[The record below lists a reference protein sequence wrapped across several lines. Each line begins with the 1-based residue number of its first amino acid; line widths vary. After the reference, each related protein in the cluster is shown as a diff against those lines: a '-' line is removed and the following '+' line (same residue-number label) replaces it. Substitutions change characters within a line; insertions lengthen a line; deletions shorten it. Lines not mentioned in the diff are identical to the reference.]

1 MILFFLVITHH
12 FPQTFRVIHLTIPLV
27 LATGLLA
34 TVKQRV
40 DPLQYTFAS
49 IVDSLP
55 LKDIQPEHAYAY
67 LMEAGLEVFPSAI
80 AIATMTLSLKMLLIT
95 TILVSQMLPAR

>member
-12 FPQTFRVIHLTIPLV
+12 FPRTFRVIHLTIPLV
-27 LATGLLA
+27 LTTGLLA
-34 TVKQRV
+34 TVRQRV

-55 LKDIQPEHAYAY
+55 LKDIQPEHAY

-80 AIATMTLSLKMLLIT
+80 AIATMTLSLKMLLIMT
-95 TILVSQMLPAR
+95 TLVSQMLPAQ

>member
-40 DPLQYTFAS
+40 DRLQYTFAS

-55 LKDIQPEHAYAY
+55 LKDIQPEHAY
-67 LMEAGLEVFPSAI
+67 LMEAGLEVFPGAI

-95 TILVSQMLPAR
+95 TTLAAQMLPAQ

>member
-1 MILFFLVITHH
+1 MILFFLVTTHH
-12 FPQTFRVIHLTIPLV
+12 FPRIFRVIHLTIPLV
-27 LATGLLA
+27 LAMGLLA

-49 IVDSLP
+49 IVDSFP
-55 LKDIQPEHAYAY
+55 LKDIQPEHAY

-80 AIATMTLSLKMLLIT
+80 AIAAGMTLSLKMLLIT
-95 TILVSQMLPAR
+95 MTLVSQILPAQ

>member
-1 MILFFLVITHH
+1 MILFFLVITQLH
-12 FPQTFRVIHLTIPLV
+12 FPRTFRVIHLIIPLV
-27 LATGLLA
+27 LATGLPA

-49 IVDSLP
+49 SVDSLP
-55 LKDIQPEHAYAY
+55 LKDIQLEHAY

-80 AIATMTLSLKMLLIT
+80 ATMTLSLKMLPIT
-95 TILVSQMLPAR
+95 VTLVSQMSPAR

>member
-1 MILFFLVITHH
+1 MNLFFLVITHH
-12 FPQTFRVIHLTIPLV
+12 FPQTFHVIHLTIPLSLV

-40 DPLQYTFAS
+40 DPLQYTSAS
-49 IVDSLP
+49 SVDSLS
-55 LKDIQPEHAYAY
+55 LKDIQPEHAY

-80 AIATMTLSLKMLLIT
+80 AIATMTLSLKMLLIMT
-95 TILVSQMLPAR
+95 TLVSQMLPAQ

>member
-27 LATGLLA
+27 LAMGLLA

-55 LKDIQPEHAYAY
+55 LKDIQPEHAY

-80 AIATMTLSLKMLLIT
+80 AIATMTLSLKILLIT
-95 TILVSQMLPAR
+95 TTLAAQMLPAQ